1 MGMGV
6 CTASR
11 TLGLDVLTDMG
22 VILAILVLVAGM
34 ILTFYALFAYL
45 S

>member
-1 MGMGV
+1 
-6 CTASR
+6 
-11 TLGLDVLTDMG
+11 LGLDVLTDMG
-22 VILAILVLVAGM
+22 VILAIFALVAGM